1 MSVTA
6 RLAALICLLFVVSA
20 IVLAQKNDP
29 EARAAV
35 AGGAAQFATKA
46 PMNVH
51 RFEPLQL
58 TIGSGTVLDAT
69 TGRAIGNTGFGE
81 SNVQSNSATTP
92 SLVPIAT
99 FDGSFVAQGGPSEGR
114 VFPFT
119 MIGGQPSAGKTTTIP
134 APISEVSLTLLN
146 ADGSVLTTVSFDP
159 FEALTLQSPNFNTT
173 NYRSGN
179 QIQFTDAIQRA
190 EFFNSMAS
198 NWHTVLQPSVVNRVN
213 IAVPRFVNVQLSP
226 GHVIQARSYFIGTA
240 ADGKTFVLMLN
251 LVFDFFFGNEVNNE
265 INLGNFTT
273 NALNMTLFPNTYL
286 FALNANKPDT
296 PGTCCVLGFHTFF
309 FDPSASPATRWV
321 TQYASWISPGI
332 FGGGFEDVTGL
343 SHETSEAFNDP
354 FLDNPTPSWQFPGV
368 SAPALS
374 AQARVCQNNL
384 ETADP
389 VEVLPT
395 ATVPITLQ
403 ENGQPFTYH
412 PQTNALFEWFEMGP
426 SSNAIDGAFSFP
438 DETALAQSAIP
449 CPK

>member
-6 RLAALICLLFVVSA
+6 RLAALICLLFGVSA
-20 IVLAQKNDP
+20 VVLAQKNDP

-46 PMNVH
+46 PMNVK
-51 RFEPLQL
+51 RFEPGML

-69 TGRAIGNTGFGE
+69 TGMAVGNAGSGN
-81 SNVQSNSATTP
+81 SNLQGNSATTP

-99 FDGSFVAQGGPSEGR
+99 FDGSFVAQGGPSAGGL
-114 VFPFT
+114 FPFT

-146 ADGSVLTTVSFDP
+146 ADGSVLTTVPFDP
-159 FEALTLQSPNFNTT
+159 FETPTLQSPNFNTT
-173 NYRSGN
+173 NYRSGT
-179 QIQFTDAIQRA
+179 QIQFADAVQRA
-190 EFFNSMAS
+190 EFFNTMAS

-213 IAVPRFVNVQLSP
+213 IVVPRFVSVQVSP
-226 GHVIQARSYFIGTA
+226 GHIVQARSYFIGTA
-240 ADGKTFVLMLN
+240 ADGNTFVLMLN

-265 INLGNFTT
+265 INAGNFNT

-286 FALNANKPDT
+286 FALNVNKPDT
-296 PGTCCVLGFHTFF
+296 PGSCCVLGFHTFF

-321 TQYASWISPGI
+321 TQFSSWISPGL
-332 FGGGFEDVTGL
+332 FGGFSDVTGL

-354 FLDNPTPSWQFPGV
+354 FLNNAVPRWQFPGV
-368 SAPALS
+368 SAPAIS
-374 AQARVCQNNL
+374 KASRVCQGSL
-384 ETADP
+384 ETGDP
-389 VEVLPT
+389 IEGLAN
-395 ATVPITLQ
+395 ATVPITL
-403 ENGQPFTYH
+403 NSFTYH
-412 PQTNALFEWFEMGP
+412 PQTEALLPWFEMGP

-438 DETALAQSAIP
+438 DETALTQSAIP